1 MSAVALGPSRSHH
14 RTGNFP
20 TKCILP
26 VKFTPTGYQKEDYLR
41 SSDGLHEWRR
51 DIEYGMVAVY
61 EFDDDEYRTFDWT
74 RRVAGDFDGSG
85 TSSVEGVARGTFP
98 PVGKTGVAMQ
108 IVGGCMVASTLLSV
122 DAEFGGS
129 LHDL

>member
-1 MSAVALGPSRSHH
+1 M
-14 RTGNFP
+14 
-20 TKCILP
+20 
-26 VKFTPTGYQKEDYLR
+26 
-41 SSDGLHEWRR
+41 
-51 DIEYGMVAVY
+51 
-61 EFDDDEYRTFDWT
+61 
-74 RRVAGDFDGSG
+74 AGDFDGSG

-98 PVGKTGVAMQ
+98 PVGKMGVAMQ